1 MYYFILI
8 PVTKYFKIMASRFS
22 LTTYVEVIMNSFIK
36 NMFYKQRQEFQDAI
50 PPVILNLHFRQTLQK
65 SVMSPMLK
73 ILILHTAWIS
83 TVLMLLPARSF
94 L

>member
-1 MYYFILI
+1 M
-8 PVTKYFKIMASRFS
+8 RF
-22 LTTYVEVIMNSFIK
+22 L
-36 NMFYKQRQEFQDAI
+36 
-50 PPVILNLHFRQTLQK
+50 PVILNLHFRQTLQK

>member
-1 MYYFILI
+1 
-8 PVTKYFKIMASRFS
+8 MASRFS

-50 PPVILNLHFRQTLQK
+50 PARDTEFTFPADVTEIRK
-65 SVMSPMLK
+65 SPMLK
-73 ILILHTAWIS
+73 ILILHTGMVS

>member
-36 NMFYKQRQEFQDAI
+36 NMFYKQRFL
-50 PPVILNLHFRQTLQK
+50 PVILNLHFRQTLQK